1 MRCWN
6 MTAATDD
13 ATHGAALTRL
23 PVIVAGAGP
32 AGAAVAIRLRSHGLP
47 VTLCDASSGDDPP
60 IGERLTARGA
70 RALQRLGVWDAFL
83 FDQHPSSPGIVSVWG
98 SAIPHVADALQD
110 PFGAAW
116 HLDRGRFDRMLRLA
130 AQSAGA
136 LVLRDTRVVSA
147 QRTAHNVW
155 TVATNTREQIT
166 VRQATVVVD
175 ARGRQARD
183 LLGCRVPASS
193 DRLVATAFVFS
204 SPLKDPH
211 CEWTLVEACADGW
224 WYSAPLPNARSS
236 VVFFTDADLHA
247 HRNDV
252 QQLANGTGASLTLDR
267 IPRTQQPMAVVRM
280 PAWSDNRHPSEPV
293 TCVRVGDAAVAY
305 DPLSGAG
312 LCRALE
318 TAIDAAEAIAAH
330 HKGDVDALAQ
340 YGARLNEAFSSH
352 LASRARFYAVE
363 QRWPQASFWRRRNT
377 QWPFRLKIPLER
389 SNHD

>member
-1 MRCWN
+1 
-6 MTAATDD
+6 
-13 ATHGAALTRL
+13 
-23 PVIVAGAGP
+23 
-32 AGAAVAIRLRSHGLP
+32 
-47 VTLCDASSGDDPP
+47 
-60 IGERLTARGA
+60 
-70 RALQRLGVWDAFL
+70 
-83 FDQHPSSPGIVSVWG
+83 VWG

-136 LVLRDTRVVSA
+136 FVLKDTRVVSA

-155 TVATNTREQIT
+155 TVATKTREQIT

-175 ARGRQARD
+175 ARGRQARV
-183 LLGCRVPASS
+183 LLGCRVTASS

-252 QQLANGTGASLTLDR
+252 RQLAHGTGASLTIDR

-280 PAWSDNRHPSEPV
+280 PAWSDNRHPSEPA

-312 LCRALE
+312 LCRHWKPRLTRPRRLQRTTGATSTRWPSMALGSMKPFHR
-318 TAIDAAEAIAAH
+318 I
-330 HKGDVDALAQ
+330 
-340 YGARLNEAFSSH
+340 SH
-352 LASRARFYAVE
+352 LERDFTRS
-363 QRWPQASFWRRRNT
+363 SSDGLRRHSGGVATPN
-377 QWPFRLKIPLER
+377 ER
-389 SNHD
+389 SVC